1 MTVPE
6 SMTLK
11 SALYLKLMAASITP
25 IHLPEGKYECK
36 FEVDH
41 QGRVIEAI
49 MSDDRGSSLYFM
61 RSSAA

>member
-1 MTVPE
+1 
-6 SMTLK
+6 
-11 SALYLKLMAASITP
+11 MAASITP

-36 FEVDH
+36 FEVDY